1 MQNTSK
7 IVELIDK
14 VIQGLNNEEIVSGKN
29 GVEID
34 GFGIDSINTSLK
46 GELCL
51 IIQSNER
58 SEPVMIMSYDY
69 PELKDKMIE
78 LRDAIKDSNIRKL
91 NNTIVDP
98 FIQALDKIHN
108 QRNVC

>member
-1 MQNTSK
+1 MENTSK

-14 VIQGLNNEEIVSGKN
+14 VIRGLNNEEIVAGEN

-34 GFGIDSINTSLK
+34 GYGIDSIDLSLK

-51 IIQSNER
+51 IIQTQKR

-78 LRDAIKDSNIRKL
+78 LRDAIKDSRMREL
-91 NNTIVDP
+91 NKTLIDP
-98 FIQALDKIHN
+98 FIQALDKNI
-108 QRNVC
+108 